1 MNKYYMDHFNLKY
14 NNVPQYLASNLI
26 PTILFPHINNKL
38 SNVFI
43 SIIKYL
49 SLLMKHI
56 NNVF

>member
-1 MNKYYMDHFNLKY
+1 MDHFNLKY